1 MTNIYGD
8 KFQITKENFEKVAKT
23 TNYDKELGLDYIA
36 LDLKITGKDFVMI
49 RNGYNEEYWE
59 CYIINEGIP
68 KEFKEINKLMT
79 NEISERNL
87 EEINI

>member
-1 MTNIYGD
+1 
-8 KFQITKENFEKVAKT
+8 
-23 TNYDKELGLDYIA
+23 
-36 LDLKITGKDFVMI
+36 MI
-49 RNGYNEEYWE
+49 RNGYSEEYWE
-59 CYIINEGIP
+59 YYTISEGIP